1 EVVEGGAAAAAAAR
15 RRGCG
20 AGARRVPRR
29 VRRDRLRRTPG
40 PAHRAGCDRAAH
52 VPPGRRGVRAGNGP
66 VVRARGGLRGGR
78 RGARPVGRRGDGPD
92 LLTLPPGGGDARCR
106 YPRTRCV
113 QPGRGDATAQS
124 RILDSGWTMMRSS
137 RSRVAAVVAAA
148 LLAAAPPLGAQVEE
162 EPTTSTTPPEPT
174 TTSTTP
180 TTAAPGTSSTTSTT
194 TTTLYVPPVPP
205 GLEGDPRL
213 PYLVDP
219 GPGDA
224 LEAPEDQPPFDPGTV
239 KVLPERVEAARAA
252 LEAAT
257 EALAEVQRRIERS
270 SAEVARLSSQVE
282 ALDGE
287 VRRAV
292 RAAARA
298 RRALRDHAV
307 RAYMVGPVEDQ
318 LALLNSSDAVDLGVA
333 RSYLE
338 AVAETRERLVRDYE
352 RAREGLRSDHG
363 RLAARLGEAESELAE
378 HLEDLTDAF
387 VAVGKA
393 ADELAAYE
401 AGAHAY
407 IDGFVFPVAG
417 EADFIDSW
425 GYPRMTRSE
434 ERRVGKEDIV
444 MWWS

>member
-1 EVVEGGAAAAAAAR
+1 
-15 RRGCG
+15 
-20 AGARRVPRR
+20 
-29 VRRDRLRRTPG
+29 
-40 PAHRAGCDRAAH
+40 
-52 VPPGRRGVRAGNGP
+52 
-66 VVRARGGLRGGR
+66 
-78 RGARPVGRRGDGPD
+78 
-92 LLTLPPGGGDARCR
+92 
-106 YPRTRCV
+106 
-113 QPGRGDATAQS
+113 
-124 RILDSGWTMMRSS
+124 MRSS

-425 GYPRMTRSE
+425 GYPRMTGTPSAHWHQGTDIFAPAGTPLLATE
-434 ERRVGKEDIV
+434 DGVLARVGTASLGGTKLWIIGDSGHHYYYAHLSAYAPGVRDGLRVEAGDVVGYVGDTGNAKGTPPHLHFEIHPEGKGPV
-444 MWWS
+444 NPYPLLKAAYGARPTVRTLPPR

>member
-1 EVVEGGAAAAAAAR
+1 
-15 RRGCG
+15 
-20 AGARRVPRR
+20 
-29 VRRDRLRRTPG
+29 
-40 PAHRAGCDRAAH
+40 
-52 VPPGRRGVRAGNGP
+52 
-66 VVRARGGLRGGR
+66 
-78 RGARPVGRRGDGPD
+78 
-92 LLTLPPGGGDARCR
+92 
-106 YPRTRCV
+106 
-113 QPGRGDATAQS
+113 
-124 RILDSGWTMMRSS
+124 MMRSS

-425 GYPRMTRSE
+425 GYPRMAGTPSAHWHQGTDIFAPAGTPLLATE
-434 ERRVGKEDIV
+434 DGVLARVGTASLGGTKLWIIGDSGHHYYYAHLSAYAPRVRDGLRVEAGDV
-444 MWWS
+444 